1 MFNEGEKGFKCRN
14 GFDGHFL
21 GMEFCDGIFDENCF
35 DFFSEFLVLNV
46 NELC

>member
-21 GMEFCDGIFDENCF
+21 GMEFCDGIFALIFWN
-35 DFFSEFLVLNV
+35 FSSLM
-46 NELC
+46 